1 MNLTEQQL
9 IAIGAMLVMLLMAWV
24 IGTLRVE
31 LKQLEAIEEEAKQNG
46 LADSGQTLV
55 DFVTAKLRAR

>member
-46 LADSGQTLV
+46 LTESGQTLV
-55 DFVTAKLRAR
+55 DFVTAKLRSR